1 MASSTKILRALGAFG
16 TGALVG
22 GGSVA
27 AMTQSGGS
35 DNENPSLSSTGSH
48 PTVLKYGAPAP
59 LTAGVFCYSNHCL
72 EFDPSRRNGC
82 QRLSI
87 LAMILTL
94 VVSFSYPS
102 IMLLQFSIHSYRTP
116 IWVAEHIDRTKV
128 EPVDPSQAA
137 NRKKS
142 KFKPDMALAAEI
154 RASNEDFW
162 DSGWS
167 RGHMAPAGNNKVLNR
182 RQSQK

>member
-94 VVSFSYPS
+94 V
-102 IMLLQFSIHSYRTP
+102 QGT
-116 IWVAEHIDRTKV
+116 
-128 EPVDPSQAA
+128 
-137 NRKKS
+137 
-142 KFKPDMALAAEI
+142 
-154 RASNEDFW
+154 
-162 DSGWS
+162 
-167 RGHMAPAGNNKVLNR
+167 RGLV
-182 RQSQK
+182 